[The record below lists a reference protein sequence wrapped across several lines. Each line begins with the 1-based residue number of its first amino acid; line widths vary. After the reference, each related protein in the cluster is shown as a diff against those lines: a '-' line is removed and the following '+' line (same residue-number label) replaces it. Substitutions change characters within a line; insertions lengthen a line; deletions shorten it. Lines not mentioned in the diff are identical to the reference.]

1 MSANAGWFARG
12 EHVGARGTRVA
23 YDRVQLRVA
32 AHGGVGVG
40 DDDRLGGET
49 GRQSRDGCESRDHGN
64 TRTRCGRTWENRSRP
79 FLPLRSSA
87 DTTAADGG
95 PGSAC
100 AERDTDRERGH
111 EAAVARRVE
120 DGLAI
125 RCAHRCGPAPRR
137 PPRALARPQSGGRHR
152 AVDLRDRLP
161 ARRTPAPARRG
172 RGAARGRTHR
182 RRPCRAARRESVP
195 RGDRTPDVTR
205 PRAPAA
211 ARRPSC
217 RARRRAVQGSCPRPA
232 RACPRG
238 RPQDR

>member
-1 MSANAGWFARG
+1 GIGIGSDAPPEPSVSIGTVIAGSVSSVQPVIPIGERSSGRGAMPNAKAASNPMSANAGWFARG

-120 DGLAI
+120 D
-125 RCAHRCGPAPRR
+125 
-137 PPRALARPQSGGRHR
+137 
-152 AVDLRDRLP
+152 
-161 ARRTPAPARRG
+161 
-172 RGAARGRTHR
+172 
-182 RRPCRAARRESVP
+182 
-195 RGDRTPDVTR
+195 
-205 PRAPAA
+205 
-211 ARRPSC
+211 
-217 RARRRAVQGSCPRPA
+217 
-232 RACPRG
+232 
-238 RPQDR
+238 